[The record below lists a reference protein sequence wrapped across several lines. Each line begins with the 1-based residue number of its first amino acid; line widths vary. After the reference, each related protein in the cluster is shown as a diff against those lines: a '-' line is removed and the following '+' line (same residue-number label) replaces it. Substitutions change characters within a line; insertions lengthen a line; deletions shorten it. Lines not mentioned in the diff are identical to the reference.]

1 MAQQY
6 IGVARHQA
14 PQTKAVSGT
23 TATFTNAIS
32 GGVTKAM
39 LGATVDICFVQGKAP
54 LTATTSD
61 NVCWASQAL
70 YITVKEGES
79 VAIIARDGASTGT
92 AYLSEAV

>member
-6 IGVARHQA
+6 IGTARYQA

-32 GGVTKAM
+32 AGVTKAM
-39 LGATVDICFVQGKAP
+39 LGSTVDICFRQGKAP

-61 NVCWASQAL
+61 TVLFANDAL
-70 YITVKEGES
+70 HITVKEGES
-79 VAIIARDGASTGT
+79 VAIIARDGTSTGT
-92 AYLSEAV
+92 AYLSECA